1 MVYDVC
7 RKEVQA
13 CVEDSEKMILLEQRD
28 KQIVELQHLLANI
41 QEDRELVTAQLR
53 YVDFKLKM
61 CRI

>member
-1 MVYDVC
+1 MITSLVNDIC

-13 CVEDSEKMILLEQRD
+13 CVEDSEKMVLLEQRD

-53 YVDFKLKM
+53 
-61 CRI
+61 